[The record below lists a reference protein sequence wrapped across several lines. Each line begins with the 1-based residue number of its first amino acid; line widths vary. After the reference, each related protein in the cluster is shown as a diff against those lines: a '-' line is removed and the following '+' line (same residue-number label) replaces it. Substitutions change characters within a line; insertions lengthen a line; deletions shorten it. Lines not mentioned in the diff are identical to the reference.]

1 MHLVID
7 GYGGD
12 RGKMW
17 DESLVRNFLSEYP
30 AVLGMTKIC
39 EPRVLTYDAPD
50 EEDSGVSGFVII
62 AESHIS
68 IHTFPN
74 REYANVDV
82 FSCKSFDRDRAYD
95 DIVALFNFSS
105 VNTWNIDRG
114 LEFLDPQ
121 PGKTAFPQPAQE
133 RPAGATPRT
142 EVDPKIR
149 TGG

>member
-12 RGKMW
+12 RQKMW
-17 DESLVRNFLSEYP
+17 DESLVRTFLSQYP
-30 AVLGMTKIC
+30 AVLGMTKLS
-39 EPRVLTYDAPD
+39 EPNVLTYHAPK

-82 FSCKSFDRDRAYD
+82 FSCKSFDREKARE
-95 DIVALFNFSS
+95 DILALFSFSS
-105 VNTWNIDRG
+105 VNTWIIDRG

-121 PGKTAFPQPAQE
+121 PGATIFPRPSEE
-133 RPAGATPRT
+133 RPAGALP
-142 EVDPKIR
+142 D
-149 TGG
+149 

>member
-30 AVLGMTKIC
+30 AVLGMTKLC
-39 EPRVLTYDAPD
+39 EPQVLTYDAPK

-74 REYANVDV
+74 REYVNVDV
-82 FSCKSFDRDRAYD
+82 FSCKSFDRDKAYA
-95 DIVALFNFSS
+95 DIIALFEFDS

-121 PGKTAFPQPAQE
+121 PVECSVVPEGMPAKVSPSQ
-133 RPAGATPRT
+133 
-142 EVDPKIR
+142 VS
-149 TGG
+149 